1 MPMVRHFDHLARI
14 YDHFAGRPNLTVLR
28 DLLGLPIRG
37 WMLDD
42 GGGTG
47 RASYPF
53 LSEVGRIVVVD
64 ASFPMLRAARRK
76 DRLLAVKSLAEGL
89 PFSDKCFERI
99 LVVDAFHHFHDARRS
114 IGELSRVLKQG
125 GRLVIEEP
133 DLRRR
138 AVKAVALA
146 ERLLLM
152 KSRFFYLFL
161 SCACSRR
168 GAFRPGL
175 PRPIDSESG
184 SWLTKPIQTAQR
196 NPSKARTMASPMS
209 LGYRDNGRLFPP
221 SRQGRGRPRN
231 D

>member
-152 KSRFFYLFL
+152 KSRFFLPL
-161 SCACSRR
+161 SILRMLKEGGLSARLAASDR
-168 GAFRPGL
+168 FRVW
-175 PRPIDSESG
+175 IVADKAHSDSP
-184 SWLTKPIQTAQR
+184 TKPVE
-196 NPSKARTMASPMS
+196 S
-209 LGYRDNGRLFPP
+209 
-221 SRQGRGRPRN
+221 
-231 D
+231 